1 MVTWTIPAV
10 MILHKELVPLR
21 EDRFVVTYEYSW
33 CKSTEDNGLG
43 RREWSQAG
51 TDVDIVDSGAQFG
64 LSNMWKHGKT
74 KWMLKLPQKNS

>member
-51 TDVDIVDSGAQFG
+51 TDVDIVDSC
-64 LSNMWKHGKT
+64 SWVNMTVSVLEDNEEGGDC
-74 KWMLKLPQKNS
+74 